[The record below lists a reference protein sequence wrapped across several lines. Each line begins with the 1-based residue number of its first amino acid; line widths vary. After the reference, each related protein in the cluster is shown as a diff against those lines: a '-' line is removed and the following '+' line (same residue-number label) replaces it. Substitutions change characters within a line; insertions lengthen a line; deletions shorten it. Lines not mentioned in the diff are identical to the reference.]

1 MEPTDWMWVAFGA
14 SLVLALL
21 WWAGSGKSELGS
33 EGRRFSRR
41 EIDRLLD
48 RIGERP
54 AKAVGLH
61 PKRP

>member
-1 MEPTDWMWVAFGA
+1 MLVALGA

-21 WWAGSGKSELGS
+21 MWAGSGKNALGG
-33 EGRRFSRR
+33 EGRRFSRS

-48 RIGERP
+48 RIGERRP
-54 AKAVGLH
+54 KAVALH

>member
-1 MEPTDWMWVAFGA
+1 MEPTDWMLVALGA

-21 WWAGSGKSELGS
+21 WWASSGKNELGG

-48 RIGERP
+48 RIGERRP
-54 AKAVGLH
+54 KGVALH